1 MTRSPVARGL
11 LAKFY
16 AARQEYRVDVVWQLY
31 SVGIDRCQNGAFRW

>member
-16 AARQEYRVDVVWQLY
+16 AARQESRADVAWHLY
-31 SVGIDRCQNGAFRW
+31 SAEISRRNNGAFRR

>member
-16 AARQEYRVDVVWQLY
+16 AARQAYRVEVVRQLY
-31 SVGIDRCQNGAFRW
+31 SAGIDRCQNGAFHW